1 MAVSLHPWYSQKLFL
16 LMSLPIFIKTTIS
29 AHLSICLLLV
39 STSPLLGQDDYFQ
52 QEVNFS
58 IQVELDDQLHQ
69 LRGQWSM
76 DYHNN
81 SPDTLAFIYLHLWPN
96 AYQNRSTAFAQQEL
110 ASGDVD
116 FYFAPEEDL
125 GFIDSLNFSCH
136 NTSLTVLPT
145 ELGPDVVKVVLNEPL
160 LPKGDIRIESPF
172 RLQFPASFSRLG
184 HVGQSYQVTQ
194 WYPKPAVYDQ
204 EGWHPMAYLDYGEY
218 YSEFGSY
225 DVSLTLPA
233 NYLVGATGELKTKEE
248 QTWLIDR
255 ARATAQKIWS
265 DNDPAVYTSPA
276 FPASMPEQK
285 TLHFEASWVH
295 DFAWFADKR
304 FHVLH
309 DSVSVIGKTQ
319 PIKVWSFFTDEQ
331 AHLWQN
337 SLEYLKRSTVFYSQ
351 HIGSYPYPQVTAVQS
366 ALSAGGGMEYPM
378 ITVIGLAADGRALD
392 NVLTHEVGHNW
403 FYGILASNERTHSW
417 MDEGFN
423 SYYDQ
428 RYDHQY
434 YGSDTLL
441 PKVMSGNTSTNLDEI
456 GYRYYAC
463 QRLTQA
469 PDTPSEQLE
478 FYNYWVGSYGT
489 PAKALRQLEGYW
501 GKERF
506 DQAMQAYFRKWQF
519 KHPRPQDVQTVLEK
533 EGDDDLSWL
542 FQGFMQSV
550 EQQDYELQKLVKGE
564 QPQLNLTNKGN
575 IAGPFSLQTIDSNG
589 DTTLNWQ
596 PGFIG
601 DKQIGLANKKYDQ
614 LLIDPTHHSL
624 EAYRQNNNWQKGWG
638 KLAPPQLRL
647 LTGIKSDTKSTL
659 FALPL
664 VGYNE
669 DDGVLSGLVL
679 HNRGIIPQ
687 TIEWVA
693 APFYGFQSKSL
704 NGMLGLQLR
713 IKQAANSTFREI
725 KLFSN
730 LRSFHF
736 ATYEPEEFPLSFQ
749 RGVAGFSLTFHELPN
764 SKWVP
769 SATTRG
775 LYINKEELNFS
786 TDGVFLGTKD
796 QLQDIYQVS
805 FEMDRDWVL
814 SPAHLRLT
822 YEHANYTDDFSRDQM
837 HNKLILEGKGKFLY
851 QAQKA
856 FHWRLFA
863 GFFLSN
869 SLQTTTY
876 TPAQAFSLFDRGAD
890 DYRFDNAYLGRTAT
904 DGITS
909 QQLGL
914 RAGGFRAPVPT
925 AFQVG
930 RSNKRMISVN
940 TSIDLP
946 FTPSWLPLRPYLD
959 AGSYVAPTFNG
970 DENKFLWTGG
980 LAIEWLD
987 GKIGIYA
994 PLFGSPEIINPL
1006 KEQGGLG
1013 ERIAFRL
1020 LLTELAPWKWA
1031 DGLRGW

>member
-1 MAVSLHPWYSQKLFL
+1 
-16 LMSLPIFIKTTIS
+16 MSLPFFTKPTALTY
-29 AHLSICLLLV
+29 LSICFLLA
-39 STSPLLGQDDYFQ
+39 STFPLLGQDDYFQ

-58 IQVELDDQLHQ
+58 IQVQLDDQLHQ
-69 LRGQWSM
+69 LQGQWSM

-81 SPDTLAFIYLHLWPN
+81 SPDTLTYIFLHLWPN

-110 ASGDVD
+110 ANGSTD

-125 GFIDSLNFSCH
+125 GFIDSLNFSSK
-136 NTSLTVLPT
+136 NTSLTILPT
-145 ELGPDVVKVVLNEPL
+145 ELGPDVVKIILNEPL
-160 LPKGDIRIESPF
+160 PPKRDVRIESPF

-233 NYLVGATGELKTKEE
+233 NYLVGATGELQTKEE
-248 QTWLIDR
+248 RAWLLER
-255 ARATAQKIWS
+255 ARATAQKSWS

-276 FPASMPEQK
+276 FPASVPEQK
-285 TLHFEASWVH
+285 TLHFEASRVH

-309 DSVSVIGKTQ
+309 DSITLAGKAQ
-319 PIKVWSFFTDEQ
+319 PIQVWSFFTDEQ

-337 SLEYLKRSTVFYSQ
+337 SLEYLKRSTAFYSE
-351 HIGSYPYPQVTAVQS
+351 HIGPYPYPQVTAVQS

-392 NVLTHEVGHNW
+392 NVITHEVGHNW
-403 FYGILASNERTHSW
+403 FYGILASNERAHSW

-423 SYYDQ
+423 SYYDH
-428 RYDHQY
+428 RYEHQY
-434 YGSDTLL
+434 YEPSSLL
-441 PKVMSGNTSTNLDEI
+441 PNAMGGNNPTDIDEI

-469 PDTPSEQLE
+469 PDTPSEQLKS
-478 FYNYWVGSYGT
+478 YNYWIGSYGI

-506 DQAMQAYFRKWQF
+506 DRAMQAYFREWQF
-519 KHPRPQDVQTVLEK
+519 KHPRPQDVQKVLER
-533 EGDDDLSWL
+533 EGEDDLGWL

-550 EQQDYELQKLVKGE
+550 ELQDYELKKVRKGE
-564 QPQLNLTNKGN
+564 QPQLKLSNKGT
-575 IAGPFSLQTIDSNG
+575 IAGPFAVQTIDSNG
-589 DTTLNWQ
+589 DATLHWH
-596 PGFIG
+596 PGFTG
-601 DKQIGLANKKYDQ
+601 DWQIDLANKRYDQ
-614 LLIDPTHHSL
+614 VLIDPAHHSL
-624 EAYRQNNNWQKGWG
+624 EAYRQNNDWQKGWG
-638 KLAPPQLRL
+638 KFAPPQLRL
-647 LTGIKSDTKSTL
+647 FTGIKSDTKSTL
-659 FALPL
+659 FTFPL
-664 VGYNE
+664 LGYNE
-669 DDGVLSGLVL
+669 DDGLLPGLL
-679 HNRGIIPQ
+679 FHNRGILPQ

-693 APFYGFQSKSL
+693 APFYGFESKAL
-704 NGMLGLQLR
+704 TGMLGLQVR
-713 IKQAANSTFREI
+713 IKTPVSSSIREI
-725 KLFSN
+725 KFLAN
-730 LRSFHF
+730 VRSFHF
-736 ATYEPEEFPLSFQ
+736 ATYEAENLPLSFQ
-749 RGVAGFSLTFHELPN
+749 RGVAGVSFVFYELPG

-769 SATTRG
+769 SVTARS
-775 LYINKEELNFS
+775 LYISKEDLNFS
-786 TDGVFLGTKD
+786 IEGEFLGT
-796 QLQDIYQVS
+796 QNRLQDIYEVS
-805 FEMDRDWVL
+805 FKMDRDWVL

-822 YEHANYTDDFSRDQM
+822 YEHANYTDDFSRDQA
-837 HNKLILEGKGKFLY
+837 HNKLIFEGKGKLLY

-876 TPAQAFSLFDRGAD
+876 TPAQAFSLFDRGTD
-890 DYRFDNAYLGRTAT
+890 DYRFDNAFKGRTAVE
-904 DGITS
+904 GIAS
-909 QQLGL
+909 RQLGL
-914 RAGGFRAPVPT
+914 RAGGFRAPVPA

-930 RSNKRMISVN
+930 RSNKRMISLN

-980 LAIEWLD
+980 LALEWLD
-987 GKIGIYA
+987 GQIGFYA
-994 PLFGSPEIINPL
+994 PLFGSPEIINPI
-1006 KEQGGLG
+1006 KEQGGLR

-1031 DGLRGW
+1031 DGLRNW